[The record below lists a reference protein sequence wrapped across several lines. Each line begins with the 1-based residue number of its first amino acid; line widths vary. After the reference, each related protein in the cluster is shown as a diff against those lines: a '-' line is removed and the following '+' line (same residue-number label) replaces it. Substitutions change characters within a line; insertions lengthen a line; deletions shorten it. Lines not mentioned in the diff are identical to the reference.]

1 MVGWAKYYTISY
13 KGFEHPWI
21 LESSRVLEFPSDTK
35 GVTVLYN
42 YVKVG
47 NRQNQI
53 CNRNNQNS
61 GCLGEMGGAIGWG
74 GAGGNFLGWWWH
86 SVSMGIWV
94 KGVCICQKCIKWYAE
109 DMHVLLYACFTPK
122 EKQRGWNKYW
132 TPVNSLHAK
141 VLRGEM
147 QWCPNSFWNTSKY
160 KMACWLDREMAGW
173 TGMWTKWVY

>member
-74 GAGGNFLGWWWH
+74 GTGVHTQGLGNAISTVPEQRERPTMSL
-86 SVSMGIWV
+86 SGITCYRNYV
-94 KGVCICQKCIKWYAE
+94 HHCYIHLQI
-109 DMHVLLYACFTPK
+109 
-122 EKQRGWNKYW
+122 
-132 TPVNSLHAK
+132 
-141 VLRGEM
+141 
-147 QWCPNSFWNTSKY
+147 
-160 KMACWLDREMAGW
+160 
-173 TGMWTKWVY
+173 